1 MDSLLKTNGYQC
13 LLIKCFMIVS
23 ETSDCFGFG
32 CLFSCSSSFS
42 MSTTTKERSS
52 QRLRAK
58 LRSFSARKLTSLIR
72 KVLDKL
78 AQFIG
83 ELNKRGKLHGIDHLV
98 NKNYHPL
105 ERFLWLSL
113 VLAAFYG
120 VFYIGNTQFER
131 YRANPTVISLERGAL
146 PVQP

>member
-1 MDSLLKTNGYQC
+1 M
-13 LLIKCFMIVS
+13 S
-23 ETSDCFGFG
+23 ER
-32 CLFSCSSSFS
+32 
-42 MSTTTKERSS
+42 KKRSS
-52 QRLRAK
+52 DRLRAK
-58 LRSFSARKLTSLIR
+58 VRRFSARKFTSSVGKGLENI
-72 KVLDKL
+72 VE
-78 AQFIG
+78 FIG

-120 VFYIGNTQFER
+120 VFFIGNTQFER
-131 YRANPTVISLERGAL
+131 YRANPTVISLERGTL